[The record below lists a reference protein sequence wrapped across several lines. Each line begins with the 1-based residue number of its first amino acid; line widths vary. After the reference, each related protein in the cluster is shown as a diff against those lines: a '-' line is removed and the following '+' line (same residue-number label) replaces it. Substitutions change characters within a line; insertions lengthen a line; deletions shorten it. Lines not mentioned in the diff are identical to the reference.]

1 MSPASLVSYYVSNNI
16 QRMKRMVCSYLQFC
30 SYSEIQRQI
39 SKQKFCRE
47 WWICLGRISN
57 SFCRYRSN
65 STTFPL
71 SLPPPPLSS
80 SSSSPT
86 WEWSVSYECATFL
99 ICASH
104 GTHHLL
110 SHSTDLIFS
119 IGLSNTEFMSV
130 SNLNFY
136 PCPRKQLV
144 WWINNNKKKVFQKLP
159 HSKIRLSGTS
169 LVVQRLNPG
178 LPHCRGILYCLS
190 HHGSP
195 SKLEWVA
202 YPFSR
207 DSSWP
212 RDWIGVSCI
221 AGGFFTSWVTREVP
235 VSVECL
241 LCVRH
246 DALYCGHSSEKDRLN
261 LCLCGTFYFAV

>member
-169 LVVQRLNPG
+169 LVVQRLRFP
-178 LPHCRGILYCLS
+178 LPMQGVWVWSLVEELGS
-190 HHGSP
+190 HMPHR
-195 SKLEWVA
+195 K
-202 YPFSR
+202 
-207 DSSWP
+207 
-212 RDWIGVSCI
+212 
-221 AGGFFTSWVTREVP
+221 
-235 VSVECL
+235 
-241 LCVRH
+241 
-246 DALYCGHSSEKDRLN
+246 KKKKK
-261 LCLCGTFYFAV
+261 